1 MLFADACGGVFL
13 FRAGRGID
21 FTLPEGFCGQNGES
35 LRRGR
40 IKSNRRVENDY
51 EGQTK
56 GASLWNNS
64 EKAFAS

>member
-1 MLFADACGGVFL
+1 MLFAADL
-13 FRAGRGID
+13 QRD
-21 FTLPEGFCGQNGES
+21 FYSALCAEGFCGQNGES

-56 GASLWNNS
+56 D
-64 EKAFAS
+64 